1 MKHILVDLDGTL
13 LDFNKG
19 EKYSFID
26 TIKEYTNYI
35 PSDSDCL
42 KFSEINEYYFNQYR
56 DGNMDRPK
64 FHELRFL
71 KIKEYLNLDFNVMEA
86 NAFYINKLKY
96 ASYLYDDVIENI
108 EYLSQKYD
116 LYIAS
121 NGMGSVQRKRVEE
134 ISKYFKGCF
143 ISEEVGANKPD
154 IKFFEFA
161 FKEINDKNK
170 DNYLIIGDRLDTD
183 ILGGKNAGIKTMF
196 LNRDNLKIGDIVP
209 DYEIK
214 SLDEIKKIL

>member
-1 MKHILVDLDGTL
+1 MKYILIDLDGTL

-19 EKYSFID
+19 ENYSFID
-26 TIKEYTNYI
+26 TIKEFTSYTPN
-35 PSDSDCL
+35 DSDCL

-56 DGNMDRPK
+56 IGNIDRPK

-71 KIKEYLNLDFNVMEA
+71 KIKEYLRLDFNVIEA
-86 NAFYINKLKY
+86 NSFYINKLKY
-96 ASYLYDDVIENI
+96 ASYLYDDVKDNLK
-108 EYLSQKYD
+108 YLSKKYD
-116 LYIAS
+116 LYVAS
-121 NGMGSVQRKRVEE
+121 NGMGSVQRKRIEE

-154 IKFFEFA
+154 IEFFEYV
-161 FKEINDKNK
+161 FKELNDYEK

-183 ILGGKNAGIKTMF
+183 ILGGMNAKIKTMF
-196 LNRDNLKIGDIVP
+196 LNRDNLKISDIVP